1 MGPGM
6 PPTHHLAGP
15 GPPGAARE
23 PPRPPNGHTPAGASR
38 AAAGW
43 QIEHATKSTKSDG
56 GAAGEGGG
64 GGGDGGGDA
73 QRACGAHSAVG
84 GDLGAV
90 GGT

>member
-1 MGPGM
+1 M
-6 PPTHHLAGP
+6 PQN
-15 GPPGAARE
+15 R
-23 PPRPPNGHTPAGASR
+23 R
-38 AAAGW
+38 
-43 QIEHATKSTKSDG
+43 KSDG